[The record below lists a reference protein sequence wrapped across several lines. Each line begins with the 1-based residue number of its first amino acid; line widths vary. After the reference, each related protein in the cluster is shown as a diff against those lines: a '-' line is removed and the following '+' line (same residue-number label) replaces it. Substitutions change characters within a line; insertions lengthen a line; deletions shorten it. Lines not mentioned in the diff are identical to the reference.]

1 MAIAIDHAAI
11 FFTIVEAHLARS
23 SSSST
28 AAAPSFGPD
37 GPELGFD
44 ATQDAITGLK
54 GWKLAVAPFFLYWIL
69 AWYCLVWTSV
79 GKPPMDLAPET
90 ATRSELES
98 LQHTSKILIHSCCP
112 REDVMSEFPCA
123 TTQYAVRPLRMLT
136 IFVTRL
142 VYQ

>member
-54 GWKLAVAPFFLYWIL
+54 GWKLAVAPFSPLL
-69 AWYCLVWTSV
+69 DPCLVVYS
-79 GKPPMDLAPET
+79 MDL
-90 ATRSELES
+90 RG
-98 LQHTSKILIHSCCP
+98 QTSDGFGP
-112 REDVMSEFPCA
+112 
-123 TTQYAVRPLRMLT
+123 
-136 IFVTRL
+136 
-142 VYQ
+142 

>member
-1 MAIAIDHAAI
+1 MQFHSGPVEAVTRKALVKGSLGCSRVQVVIFMAIAIDHAAI

-69 AWYCLVWTSV
+69 AW
-79 GKPPMDLAPET
+79 
-90 ATRSELES
+90 
-98 LQHTSKILIHSCCP
+98 
-112 REDVMSEFPCA
+112 
-123 TTQYAVRPLRMLT
+123 
-136 IFVTRL
+136 
-142 VYQ
+142 